1 VMEAKRKTKQ
11 IQPCAP
17 SHDDLWNLMGIFR
30 FAGCMP
36 MHTTQ
41 WTLSMHTPHA
51 NSSSSLSMAVQLGV
65 KCCGLFGTKHL
76 SALIRICHPCHPM
89 RNHLIQDMLCMN
101 SLFML
106 AKSLKLISLLVL
118 FPMPQLKPLNM
129 LSCTWRQLSLFSTQ
143 WRRDLTQTQ
152 LHQ

>member
-1 VMEAKRKTKQ
+1 MMEAKRKTKQ

-17 SHDDLWNLMGIFR
+17 SHDHLWNLMGIFR

-65 KCCGLFGTKHL
+65 KCCGLFCTKHL
-76 SALIRICHPCHPM
+76 SALIRNFHLFPPM
-89 RNHLIQDMLCMN
+89 RNPPISEHFCLN
-101 SLFML
+101 PFFML
-106 AKSLKLISLLVL
+106 A
-118 FPMPQLKPLNM
+118 QPL
-129 LSCTWRQLSLFSTQ
+129 STP
-143 WRRDLTQTQ
+143 TP
-152 LHQ
+152 

>member
-1 VMEAKRKTKQ
+1 MMEAKRKTKQ

-17 SHDDLWNLMGIFR
+17 SHDHLWNLMGIFR

-65 KCCGLFGTKHL
+65 KCCGLFGTKNFLPLIPNCHL
-76 SALIRICHPCHPM
+76 CPPIRD
-89 RNHLIQDMLCMN
+89 HLILHMLFTT
-101 SLFML
+101 SLFFM
-106 AKSLKLISLLVL
+106 SS
-118 FPMPQLKPLNM
+118 PL
-129 LSCTWRQLSLFSTQ
+129 
-143 WRRDLTQTQ
+143 
-152 LHQ
+152 